1 MNNSINVV
9 ELAKKSGLNLRI
21 VTSVKSF
28 DTYNSFFNI
37 YDEFDEPCRRIVVL
51 TKYENLEEVYDENPD
66 EQIVVG
72 KCISGNYWI
81 KDYPLTTNPNK
92 ISLEDILVASDIA
105 EDILK
110 ELEK

>member
-9 ELAKKSGLNLRI
+9 ELAKKSGLHLRI

-37 YDEFDEPCRRIVVL
+37 YDSFDEPCRRIVVL
-51 TKYENLEEVYDENPD
+51 TKYEDLEEVYDENPD
-66 EQIVVG
+66 EPIVVG

-92 ISLEDILVASDIA
+92 IELEEVLVPKEVVDN
-105 EDILK
+105 ILK
-110 ELEK
+110 EL

>member
-9 ELAKKSGLNLRI
+9 ELAKKSGLHLRI

-51 TKYENLEEVYDENPD
+51 TKYEDLEEVYDENPD
-66 EQIVVG
+66 EPIVVG
-72 KCISGNYWI
+72 KCISGNYWL
-81 KDYPLTTNPNK
+81 KEYPLTTNPNK
-92 ISLEDILVASDIA
+92 IFLEDILVPNDIA
-105 EDILK
+105 VNVFKKI
-110 ELEK
+110 EK

>member
-9 ELAKKSGLNLRI
+9 ELAKKSGLHLRI

-37 YDEFDEPCRRIVVL
+37 YDSFDEPCRRIVVL
-51 TKYENLEEVYDENPD
+51 TKYEDLEEVYDENPD
-66 EQIVVG
+66 EPIVVG

-92 ISLEDILVASDIA
+92 ISLEDILVPNDIV
-105 EDILK
+105 DSILK
-110 ELEK
+110 ELER